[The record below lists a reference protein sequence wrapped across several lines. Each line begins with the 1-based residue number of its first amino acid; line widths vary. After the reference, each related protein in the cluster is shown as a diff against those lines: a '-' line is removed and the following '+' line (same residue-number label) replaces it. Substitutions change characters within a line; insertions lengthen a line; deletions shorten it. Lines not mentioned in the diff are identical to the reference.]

1 MIGQQHRLRFA
12 PEHAGGA
19 AGAARP
25 VPGTPRPYH
34 FPRFE
39 RRVLPN
45 GLSVVVAPVHDLPI
59 VTLHVLVD
67 AGAAHDP
74 RNGEGTA
81 MLAAALLAEGTRSLD
96 GATLA
101 DRFEGLGSAVEV
113 GADWDSAWAE
123 CTGLTSRFDSFA
135 ALLADV
141 VRHPAF
147 DDREVTRARGERLA
161 ELLEQR
167 AEPRGLADDM
177 FARFAYAE
185 GARYGMPS
193 GGTEASVGGIGRE
206 ALATFHSARYTPAS
220 TTLVVVGAVSVDEA
234 ERVVAAH
241 FGSWQGA
248 PRVTAPG
255 IAPDTEAP
263 GARVIDLVGKL
274 DAPQSEIRVGHV
286 AIPRP
291 HPDWMRVHVMNA
303 ILGGLFSSRIN
314 LNLRERHAYTY
325 GAFSSVDPRRHAGTF
340 EVATAV
346 QSDVTVPAVREIL
359 GEIERMTTAEVGADE
374 LTLATAYLD
383 GVFPI
388 RYETTTA
395 IAGALANLS
404 IFGLRD
410 DYYDQ
415 YRAIVRG
422 VTTVDVLAAARL
434 VLRPAAARIVIV
446 GDPAQLRP
454 ALAGLSLGEVREW
467 DARGARI
474 G

>member
-1 MIGQQHRLRFA
+1 MSDERPVL
-12 PEHAGGA
+12 
-19 AGAARP
+19 RP
-25 VPGTPRPYH
+25 VPGTPRSYQ

-45 GLSVVVAPVHDLPI
+45 GLTLVVAPVRDLPI
-59 VTLHVLVD
+59 VTLHALVD

-74 RNGEGTA
+74 RGIEGTA
-81 MLAAALLAEGTRSLD
+81 LLTAALLAEGTTSMP
-96 GATLA
+96 GAALA

-113 GADWDSAWAE
+113 GADWDSAWVE
-123 CTGLTSRFDSFA
+123 CTGLTSRLDRFA

-147 DDREVTRARGERLA
+147 DERELTRARGERLA
-161 ELLEQR
+161 ELLEQS

-177 FARFAYAE
+177 FARFAYVD
-185 GARYGMPS
+185 GARYGMPQ
-193 GGTEASVGGIGRE
+193 GGTEGSVGDIRRD
-206 ALATFHSARYTPAS
+206 AVIAFHAARYTPAS
-220 TTLVVVGAVSVDEA
+220 TTLVVVGDVGVEEA
-234 ERVVAAH
+234 ERVAAAH
-241 FGSWQGA
+241 FGSWQGV
-248 PRVTAPG
+248 PRATTTG
-255 IAPDTEAP
+255 GAPDAEAP
-263 GARVIDLVGKL
+263 GARTIDLVGKP

-291 HPDWMRVHVMNA
+291 HPDWLRVNVMNA

-346 QSDVTVPAVREIL
+346 ESAVTGPAVREIL

-404 IFGLRD
+404 IFGLHD
-410 DYYDQ
+410 DYYDR
-415 YRAIVRG
+415 YRSIVRG
-422 VTTVDVLAAARL
+422 VTTADVLGAARL
-434 VLRPAAARIVIV
+434 VLRPASARIVIV

-454 ALAGLSLGEVREW
+454 VLAGLALGEVREW
-467 DARGARI
+467 HARGARV